1 MAKDDKVGLGKEGYQ
16 KGGDIMGGMG
26 KGAAKGAQM
35 GSAFGPW
42 GTLIGGAVG
51 AVGGAFKGAKVTDA
65 DKAAY
70 YARTEAERI
79 QANPTQVAG
88 MDAATQRKNIEAMT
102 QAASAED
109 YAAAMPGGQASAR
122 QMQGDIQQAGQAAV
136 GSQAQM
142 VAQAQQAQRD
152 QVLNLLNYAADAQ
165 RAEASQKN
173 VEAQTRAYNA
183 QTNQY
188 DQAQVANMQKMG
200 QDLKDIF
207 NPNASATPDVQFM
220 QGIGGTSVPLA

>member
-1 MAKDDKVGLGKEGYQ
+1 MAKDDKVGLGKDGYQ

-42 GTLIGGAVG
+42 GALIGGAVG
-51 AVGGAFKGAKVTDA
+51 AVGGAFKGGKVTDS

-70 YARTEAERI
+70 FARKEAERI
-79 QANPTQVAG
+79 QANPTEVAG
-88 MDAATQRKNIEAMT
+88 FSPETQAKNVAAMT
-102 QAASAED
+102 QALDPND
-109 YAAAMPGGQASAR
+109 YAAAAQNPEMAR
-122 QMQGDIQQAGQAAV
+122 QMQASIQQAGQAAV
-136 GSQAQM
+136 GQQAQM

-165 RAEASQKN
+165 RADAQQEN
-173 VEAQTRAYNA
+173 VEAQTRAYNT
-183 QTNQY
+183 QSNLY
-188 DQAQVANMQKMG
+188 DQAQVANMQKLG

-220 QGIGGTSVPLA
+220 QGIGGTSVPL